1 MTTGC
6 IGLVISCTGGDGLG
20 FEDFDREMRLRDGG
34 REFIDP
40 EWLEQRDSGY
50 LAWTDKAGVS
60 HPLKDMTDDYI
71 ANVSRFL
78 RKCMDNIVA
87 RYQRKTGYNYGRQ
100 ERDNLF
106 RDWDDD
112 CDESYWPQEYL

>member
-1 MTTGC
+1 MRR
-6 IGLVISCTGGDGLG
+6 LG